1 MSSSDVG
8 AEIAGLAKLRKLF
21 ERKHKD
27 TFDQNLCLTNSRD
40 EIDGQIEQIIKLE
53 VKNRASQDMLQKIT
67 RMSCKD

>member
-1 MSSSDVG
+1 MASSDVG

-27 TFDQNLCLTNSRD
+27 FFDQSQCLTTSRE
-40 EIDGQIEQIIKLE
+40 EIDGQIDQIIKLE
-53 VKNRASQDMLQKIT
+53 VKNRASKDVLQKIT